1 MFNTRAF
8 IEKIARHIW
17 VSYWFIPALILLI
30 SLLMVPTTLALDR
43 LLADSVE
50 FDFILLIKTQP
61 DSAQA
66 LLSTIAGSIIG
77 IAGVSFSITIVAV
90 SFASGAFGPRSI
102 GNFMRDRGN
111 QTCLGVFIGPFL
123 YALLIL
129 GAVQSGGEVTTSN
142 QAISEFVPHLSISV
156 SVGLVIICVFSFI
169 YFIHHVPETINIE
182 RIIARLGDA
191 LKNEVSARFPN
202 LDTERET
209 PSGIDPN
216 WVETVDTEKMVD
228 IKYVAEGYV
237 QAIDM
242 HTLRRLADDNGLLI
256 KIVKRPGAFVT
267 THSTIMCVYADS
279 ECNNTLKKELS
290 ACVATGD
297 VRTINQNV
305 EFIADQLIEIIA
317 RALSPGVN
325 DPFSAIACLNWLQVG
340 ILAFAETDEGDKKE
354 SVGRLYAAPLQFDE
368 FVTAIFEKAIPYIWS
383 DENVTRHTR
392 MILSFIEKEMES
404 DTHIKAI
411 SKALKKLDSRTHID

>member
-17 VSYWFIPALILLI
+17 ISYWFIPALILLV
-30 SLLMVPTTLALDR
+30 SLLLVPLTLSLDR
-43 LLADSVE
+43 LLANSGDV
-50 FDFILLIKTQP
+50 DFILLSQTQP

-90 SFASGAFGPRSI
+90 SFASGAFGPRLI

-111 QTCLGVFIGPFL
+111 QTSLGVFIGSFL
-123 YALLIL
+123 YTLLIL
-129 GAVQSGGEVTTSN
+129 RAVRSADGVAAPN
-142 QAISEFVPHLSISV
+142 QAISEFVPQLSISV
-156 SVGLVIICVFSFI
+156 SVGLVIICMFFFI

-191 LKNEVSARFPN
+191 LKDEVSARFPK
-202 LDTERET
+202 LDSDPKKSSDIDSNWTET
-209 PSGIDPN
+209 A
-216 WVETVDTEKMVD
+216 DTEKMVK
-228 IKYVAEGYV
+228 IKYVAEGYI

-242 HTLRRLADDNGLLI
+242 HTLRRLADKNGLLI
-256 KIVKRPGAFVT
+256 KIIKRPGAFLT
-267 THSTIMCVYADS
+267 THSTIMHVWPDH
-279 ECNNTLKKELS
+279 ECNNALKKELS

-297 VRTINQNV
+297 VRTINQNI

-340 ILAFAETDEGDKKE
+340 ILAFAETEEGDE
-354 SVGRLYAAPLQFDE
+354 EQPVARVYAAPLQFDE

-383 DENVTRHTR
+383 DQNVMRHTR
-392 MILSFIEKEMES
+392 MILSFIEKELKD

-411 SKALKKLDSRTHID
+411 NMAIKTLDSRAHID

>member
-17 VSYWFIPALILLI
+17 ISYWFIPALILLG
-30 SLLMVPTTLALDR
+30 SLLLVPLTLSLDR
-43 LLADSVE
+43 LLADSTDVN
-50 FDFILLIKTQP
+50 FILLSKTQP
-61 DSAQA
+61 ESAQA

-90 SFASGAFGPRSI
+90 SFASGAFGPRLI

-111 QTCLGVFIGPFL
+111 QTSLGVFIGSFL
-123 YALLIL
+123 YTLLIL
-129 GAVQSGGEVTTSN
+129 RSVQSADGITMST

-156 SVGLVIICVFSFI
+156 SVGLVIVCMFFFI

-191 LKNEVSARFPN
+191 LKDEVSTRFPK
-202 LDTERET
+202 LDGE
-209 PSGIDPN
+209 PKKSSGIDQN
-216 WVETVDTEKMVD
+216 WPETADTEKMVK
-228 IKYVAEGYV
+228 IKYVAEGYI

-242 HTLRRLADDNGLLI
+242 RTLRRLADKNALLI

-267 THSTIMCVYADS
+267 THSTIMHVWPDH
-279 ECNNTLKKELS
+279 ECNNALKRELS
-290 ACVATGD
+290 ACIATGD
-297 VRTINQNV
+297 VRTINQNI

-340 ILAFAETDEGDKKE
+340 ILAFAETEAGDKKQTIE
-354 SVGRLYAAPLQFDE
+354 RVYAAPLSFDE

-383 DENVTRHTR
+383 DQNVTRHTR
-392 MILSFIEKEMES
+392 MILSFIEKELKD
-404 DTHIKAI
+404 DTHSKTINKAI
-411 SKALKKLDSRTHID
+411 KTLDSRAHID